1 MKLRLLIVLTL
12 LTVVS
17 LAAVEAVRHYR
28 QSGVPAPIS
37 LRLAD
42 WQAYEGAWTIAEGV
56 IHDGKGGRG
65 DKLITG
71 DASLNEFVLSGDL
84 RFDTDRDYEFGDAGF
99 VFRASNISVGT
110 DSMYGYYA
118 GIRPG
123 TNILMLGRME
133 DDFTDLAGKKLS
145 RPVVIGQ
152 WYHFTIQA
160 QQCRLHIQVADD
172 VGPDA
177 EILFNDQACVL
188 RGGRIGLRAYSMVAS
203 WRNLLLQPSL

>member
-1 MKLRLLIVLTL
+1 MNFPRSIVLIL
-12 LTVVS
+12 LAVLS
-17 LAAVEAVRHYR
+17 LAAIKAVRHDR
-28 QSGVPAPIS
+28 QPRMPAPIS
-37 LRLAD
+37 LEMAD
-42 WQAYEGAWTIAEGV
+42 WQAFEGAWTIGEGV
-56 IHDGKGGRG
+56 INDGKGGHG

-84 RFDTDRDYEFGDAGF
+84 RFDTDRDFEFGDAGV

-123 TNILMLGRME
+123 MNTLKLGRME
-133 DDFTDLAGKKLS
+133 DDYTDLAVKRLN

-152 WYHFTIQA
+152 WYHFTVQA
-160 QQCRLHIQVADD
+160 QQCRLHIQVVDD

-177 EILFNDQACVL
+177 EIFFNDQGCVL
-188 RGGRIGLRAYSMVAS
+188 RAGRIGLRAYSMIAS
-203 WRNLLLQPSL
+203 WRNLMLQPSL